1 MDTANNQEQKMNTE
15 ENPQAKSPCKI
26 GRCLVAFFA
35 FLFFAWLTVLTVL
48 YLKLDNDYD
57 TLRTNVDA
65 NTKNKWL
72 RNRIDYARSMQEE
85 IDRKLNHSEHS
96 VRRYVNLLMKNS
108 TDSKLRW
115 LREEKSDKVRGT
127 NHQLNTSLERVKE
140 AVNSLIPALE
150 NLKLNLTSLTNSS
163 DSKMRRFGRVVEKL
177 KDRLVLAQNDLT
189 HLNVS
194 LHTELTKASNSTA
207 STIENVRKELST
219 FSNFTASK
227 IRQMLTDMN
236 NTNTNIVNMWEMFSR
251 QNTSHHSNVRYAS
264 AALASK
270 LKDAD
275 EKFVNLRNF
284 TATELRQFR
293 NDLNNTQGSLGRAR
307 NEIVYFNKSIHSL
320 LQGVAKSQVTSVKS
334 IDERIR
340 SFRKDFES
348 NKRLGVTQQ
357 KTIDEKLSE
366 TKAEFLESLKGEKK
380 ATSALE
386 KKMMKNEKNL
396 KEQQHSQENEISKL
410 RNEVNELRDL
420 LKKAK
425 NEASKRVNNPFI
437 LIIALVL
444 SPFVILN

>member
-1 MDTANNQEQKMNTE
+1 MSNQDEQKMMNTEKYVVVLNPSE
-15 ENPQAKSPCKI
+15 ENPQKTSSSRI
-26 GRCLVAFFA
+26 GRYLGLIMVLSFLALLAIFIVLHFKLVH
-35 FLFFAWLTVLTVL
+35 
-48 YLKLDNDYD
+48 DYNS
-57 TLRTNVDA
+57 LRTRVDYVSS
-65 NTKNKWL
+65 
-72 RNRIDYARSMQEE
+72 IQEQT
-85 IDRKLNHSEHS
+85 DRKLNNSERH
-96 VRRYVNLLMKNS
+96 YVNLLIKYSN
-108 TDSKLRW
+108 DSKLRW
-115 LREEKSDKVRGT
+115 LRKEKSDKVHGT
-127 NHQLNTSLERVKE
+127 NHQLNKSLERVKE
-140 AVNSLIPALE
+140 AVNSFIPALE
-150 NLKLNLTSLTNSS
+150 NLRLNLTSLTNSS

-177 KDRLVLAQNDLT
+177 KDRIDLTQNDLS

-194 LHTELTKASNSTA
+194 LHTELAKPIDPAIPSS
-207 STIENVRKELST
+207 IENIRKELSA
-219 FSNFTASK
+219 FRNFTASK
-227 IRQMLTDMN
+227 IGQIITDMN
-236 NTNTNIVNMWEMFSR
+236 NTNINIVNMFEMFSR
-251 QNTSHHSNVRYAS
+251 QNTSHHSNVRYTS

-410 RNEVNELRDL
+410 RSEVNELRNL